1 MKKLYLIT
9 IAVLTLL
16 CFLVVSNAWSKGSHR
31 HAKKNKKH
39 HHLKVKTKYGQLMG
53 ISDEN
58 NTWAWKGIPYA
69 RPPVSDLRWKAP
81 KAPRKWKGVRDAKEE
96 CEPCTQLYTT
106 SKWIRQP
113 YAIGSE
119 DCLYLNI
126 WRPQSREKKLPV
138 YVWIH
143 GGSNNF
149 GKAEDYNGSV
159 LASKSNVVVVVVQY
173 RLGPLGWFTHPE
185 LRSGKKPK
193 DDSGNYGT
201 LDTIQ
206 ALKWVQKN
214 IKAFGGDPHNVLITG
229 ESAGAHNVMNLVTS
243 PLAEGLFQ
251 KAMSQSGGMT
261 TDTFEEGEL
270 QAQDAIDALLEADGF
285 SEVPEGDVEG
295 YLRSKTSHEIL
306 EAYFAKYKTLPTYDA
321 YQDGYVLPDKTVVAA
336 IRAGEYNQVPI
347 ILGANEYETKSFMPL
362 YGPAI
367 GLPSWYGLISVLDGT
382 IPSVDFLLPTQNDK
396 DLYEL
401 SGYYGSRNWRAKF
414 VDERARALKDQP
426 GQEVYAYQ
434 FNWGGKGSG
443 PSPFDFIY
451 GAGHAM
457 EIAFFFG
464 GDTSMWGYSFNPEN
478 DTAGRVD
485 LKDKMMA
492 YLANFAHTGDPNGS
506 DLPDWTQWDNN
517 GASKAII
524 FDSDFDQALIE
535 MSDEEISIAGVEY
548 EYVMDMLTRQVDDP
562 VFWSFD
568 TTLPGS
574 YGWVPG
580 YFQWSLAE

>member
-1 MKKLYLIT
+1 MRKLYFMT
-9 IAVLTLL
+9 IAALTLL
-16 CFLVVSNAWSKGSHR
+16 CFLAVSNAWSKGRHS
-31 HAKKNKKH
+31 HAKKH
-39 HHLKVKTKYGQLMG
+39 HDLKVNTKYGKLMG
-53 ISDEN
+53 IADEN
-58 NTWAWKGIPYA
+58 DTWVWKGIPYA
-69 RPPVSDLRWKAP
+69 RPPVGELRWKAP
-81 KAPRKWKGVRDAKEE
+81 KAPKKWKGIRKTTEE
-96 CEPCTQLYTT
+96 CEPCTQLYTS

-126 WRPQSREKKLPV
+126 WRPQSKKKKLPV

-149 GKAEDYNGSV
+149 GKAADYNGSA
-159 LASKSNVVVVVVQY
+159 LASKSDVVVVVVQY

-185 LRSGKKPK
+185 LRDGKKPK

-214 IKAFGGDPHNVLITG
+214 IKAFGGDPNNVLIAG
-229 ESAGAHNVMNLVTS
+229 ESAGAHNIMNLVTS
-243 PLAEGLFQ
+243 PLAKGLFS

-261 TDTFEEGEL
+261 TDTFAQGEAL
-270 QAQDAIDALLEADGF
+270 AEDAIGALLDAD
-285 SEVPEGDVEG
+285 ELAAVPGGDVED
-295 YLRSKTSHEIL
+295 YLRGKTSHEIF
-306 EAYFAKYKTLPTYDA
+306 EAYFAKYKTLPAYNA
-321 YQDGYVLPDKTVVAA
+321 YQDGYVLPNKSVVDA
-336 IRAGEYNQVPI
+336 IRAGEYNHVPM

-362 YGPAI
+362 YGPAV
-367 GLPSWYGLISVLDGT
+367 GLPSWYALISVLDGD
-382 IPSVDFLLPTQNDK
+382 IPSIDYVLPTQNDK

-434 FNWGGKGSG
+434 FNWGGPGSG

-457 EIAFFFG
+457 EIGFFFG
-464 GDTSMWGYSFNPEN
+464 GDTSMWEYSYGPGY
-478 DTAGRVD
+478 DTEGRVD
-485 LKDKMMA
+485 LKNKMMA
-492 YLANFAHTGDPNGS
+492 YIANFAHTGDPNGGL
-506 DLPDWTQWDNN
+506 LPEWTQWDNG

-524 FDSDFDQALIE
+524 FDSDFDAATIQMSNEELWIE
-535 MSDEEISIAGVEY
+535 DIYTAYLTDIAARMSVPEDYA
-548 EYVMDMLTRQVDDP
+548 
-562 VFWSFD
+562 FWAA
-568 TTLPGS
+568 

-580 YFQWSLAE
+580 YFQWSSAE